1 MLISTLGDRSQ
12 ESEVIA
18 KKNTSGCKEWILSP
32 PGPQPDPSFGNML
45 LVKVMYGNTWLPH
58 ALHNNTPHVPLEPTE
73 VQFRARYGH
82 STLVISV

>member
-12 ESEVIA
+12 ESEMIA

-45 LVKVMYGNTWLPH
+45 LVKVMYGT
-58 ALHNNTPHVPLEPTE
+58 AASR
-73 VQFRARYGH
+73 FA
-82 STLVISV
+82 